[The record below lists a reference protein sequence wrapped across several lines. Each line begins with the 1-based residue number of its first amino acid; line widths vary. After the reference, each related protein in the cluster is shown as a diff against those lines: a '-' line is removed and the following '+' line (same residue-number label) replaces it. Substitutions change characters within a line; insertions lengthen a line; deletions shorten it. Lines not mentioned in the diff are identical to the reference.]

1 MALTA
6 QSPRDFHWL
15 VDMLESV
22 DIGLVVL
29 DCEYRIELWNG
40 FMENHS
46 GLSST
51 HVRDQNLFSLFPEL
65 PEQWLRRKVDTVVTL
80 NTRTFTSWEQRPWLF
95 RFRSTRPIT
104 GTHDYMFQNLTIHP
118 LADPD
123 GHIRRVCL
131 MVYDVTDVATSKL
144 ALEQANKQLSRL
156 SRTDRLTGLLNRGS
170 WESLLHTEFARY
182 RRYRQPCTLV
192 MLDIDHFKRI
202 NDSHGHPAGDDVI
215 RHAAALIQGCLR
227 DADVAGR
234 YGGEEFGLILPQT
247 DLEGAGVIS
256 ERLRRAIADA
266 RVDTHGQL
274 LRYTISM
281 GMASL
286 TPATATAQE
295 WLERADRALYQAKR
309 EGRNRVCALDD

>member
-1 MALTA
+1 MPLTA
-6 QSPRDFHWL
+6 QTPRDFHWL

-29 DCEYRIELWNG
+29 DGDYHIELWNG

-51 HVRDQNLFSLFPEL
+51 RVRGQRLFSLFPEL
-65 PEQWLRRKVDTVVTL
+65 PEQWLRRKVETVITL

-123 GHIRRVCL
+123 GSIRRVCL

-170 WESLLHTEFARY
+170 WESLLNTEFARY
-182 RRYRQPCTLV
+182 RRYRQPCSLV

-202 NDSHGHPAGDDVI
+202 NDSHGHPAGDEVI
-215 RHAAALIQGCLR
+215 RHTAGVIRDCLR
-227 DADVAGR
+227 DADLAGR

-247 DLEGAGVIS
+247 DARGAEVIS
-256 ERLRRAIADA
+256 ERLRQAIANA
-266 RVDTHGQL
+266 TVHTHGL
-274 LRYTISM
+274 SLGYTISL
-281 GMASL
+281 GVASL
-286 TPATATAQE
+286 TPEINSPQD
-295 WLERADRALYQAKR
+295 WLQRADQALYRAKR
-309 EGRNRVCALDD
+309 EGRNRVCTQPG